1 MTYIYR
7 GVRYNP
13 VNTETSSPAKEGV
26 YRGVATKSTKTKARS
41 KKASGIYRGIPWA
54 S

>member
-7 GVRYNP
+7 GVQHN
-13 VNTETSSPAKEGV
+13 NTVISSPAKPVEGV

-54 S
+54 A